1 MAFLFVGI
9 LLLGLKLAEYGPVA
23 NWPWWG
29 VLLPFGLA
37 IAWWGFADSTGLTR
51 RRAMDKMDAKKVE
64 RRERNLEA
72 LGLGTRRD
80 RKARRA
86 GQADAI
92 VPTSQGGGS
101 RDPTQG

>member
-9 LLLGLKLAEYGPVA
+9 VLLGLKVAEYGPVA
-23 NWPWWG
+23 MWPWWG

-37 IAWWGFADSTGLTR
+37 IAWWAFADSTGLTR
-51 RRAMDKMDAKKVE
+51 RRAMDKMDAKKVD

-86 GQADAI
+86 GQAEAVI
-92 VPTSQGGGS
+92 PTSRGGS
-101 RDPTQG
+101 KDPTQG